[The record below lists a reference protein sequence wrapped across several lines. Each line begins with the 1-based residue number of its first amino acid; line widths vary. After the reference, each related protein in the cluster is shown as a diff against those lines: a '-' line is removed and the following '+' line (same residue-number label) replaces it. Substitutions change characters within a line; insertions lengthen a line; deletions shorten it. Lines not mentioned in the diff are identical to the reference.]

1 MDTCTAFRRGD
12 INCRGQ
18 NPSGTSICCSTGY
31 SAVAGWDPAS
41 GLGSVNFGILRDY
54 VISTAPNVDTPAW
67 TPPPLAPSGGR
78 ACPVANPPYLGTPCS
93 SNSKTM
99 SAAGQAVL
107 IGFVVIC
114 MVLIL
119 VWTVMNGC
127 SNLRG
132 LDSNGNPLHNR
143 HAPGEFL
150 TMGRMHTPST
160 PGGRLSAQSVDKD
173 YEDED
178 DEEMLNMADV
188 DA

>member
-1 MDTCTAFRRGD
+1 
-12 INCRGQ
+12 
-18 NPSGTSICCSTGY
+18 
-31 SAVAGWDPAS
+31 
-41 GLGSVNFGILRDY
+41 
-54 VISTAPNVDTPAW
+54 
-67 TPPPLAPSGGR
+67 
-78 ACPVANPPYLGTPCS
+78 
-93 SNSKTM
+93 M

-107 IGFVVIC
+107 NGFVVIC

-143 HAPGEFL
+143 HAAGEFL

-178 DEEMLNMADV
+178 DEEMLNNDGRRRRLTPTMAPWLSSRPPFES
-188 DA
+188 ATLMYNRHNQ